1 MDDGQESS
9 QPSTRERLQS
19 QGESDVKFDS
29 GHQTDKLCL
38 DESNTDGDD
47 APKSRPMSPLT
58 LALRCDEQDT
68 MFITAGSPS
77 GLASQAQTTSSQIAE
92 QSITEVY
99 AEQER
104 IVLTKFRDCLNRLI
118 TFGELRGK
126 ILAIQI
132 PRGLSLVGQT
142 LRCTFIMILGYLSL
156 VPFLR
161 HNSQYI
167 KGEAVK

>member
-1 MDDGQESS
+1 VDDGQESS
-9 QPSTRERLQS
+9 QPSLTQERLQI
-19 QGESDVKFDS
+19 QGESDVKTALDDS
-29 GHQTDKLCL
+29 GNQTDKLCP

-68 MFITAGSPS
+68 MFITAGSPN
-77 GLASQAQTTSSQIAE
+77 GLASHTQTTSSEIAE

-118 TFGELRGK
+118 TFGELKGE
-126 ILAIQI
+126 ILAI
-132 PRGLSLVGQT
+132 
-142 LRCTFIMILGYLSL
+142 
-156 VPFLR
+156 
-161 HNSQYI
+161 
-167 KGEAVK
+167 